1 MTLTEL
7 NLHLDAVTQLA
18 EARDSLRSMR
28 ESVMRAQS
36 YDAMPHGPG
45 VSDKVGK
52 LAVVIAMQEDDV
64 ARLERI
70 VERSEVEIKEWID
83 TIPNNRTRNV
93 FRLRFLCGYE
103 WGVVAD
109 IGGWSSADAV
119 KSTCH
124 RYLDNTETA

>member
-28 ESVMRAQS
+28 ESVMRAQN
-36 YDAMPHGPG
+36 YDAMPHGTG

-52 LAVVIAMQEDDV
+52 LAIMIAMQEDDV

-70 VERSEVEIKEWID
+70 VERSEVEIKSFSD
-83 TIPNNRTRNV
+83 TIPDNRTRNI

-103 WGVVAD
+103 WGIVAE
-109 IGGWSSADAV
+109 IGGWSSGDAV
-119 KSTCH
+119 KSTCY
-124 RYLDNTETA
+124 RYLNIADAV